1 MRISRQMKTD
11 ERKNVE
17 GICISKSIILPFLLL
32 FLLLLL
38 PSCSHAQPLPPSKHV
53 LSYEEF
59 VSSNAYAGEF
69 VSVVAK
75 VDRIERSKELDWYRI
90 KLLSLEGKGF
100 SNQGWVLVNH
110 SCGFEILEGKMLTRD
125 EDIGIAIGKGDN
137 IVIVGRADKIVG
149 MNREMHVNGEGTV
162 ILLLSGEEYEKERS
176 VRGGKAVKEFPFNF
190 DVVES
195 YNAARGELKMNR
207 KVVTKKFFAL
217 GDYNISL
224 LAGNYEL
231 LDGDGDKLMSP
242 LDPYPDTKDKDG
254 DGLNDKEEM
263 EFGTLPRVKDTDGDG
278 LSDYDEVKGKKGYIT
293 NPISKDTD
301 GDGLTDYEEV
311 FGFEV
316 GGITYKCTNPC
327 NLDTDGDGKIDSVDD
342 VPCETDTDGDG
353 LSDTEEEK
361 IGTNPKKR
369 DTDEDGLDDF
379 EEVRGTRGYITDPL
393 KPDTDGDGLSDL
405 EEIKGL
411 EILNEAEYR
420 EHGEW
425 YEKLKHKVDKDK
437 LPLGVDGLPMVHPF
451 DNIYT
456 SDPTKPDTKGM
467 GRNDKEELERER
479 QDKEREIKE
488 AKKIIEAMDI
498 KQKMHQLIG
507 IFALS
512 ISLIL
517 LTIVL
522 IKWRSI
528 APVNADVKI
537 ERKLFKR
544 K

>member
-1 MRISRQMKTD
+1 
-11 ERKNVE
+11 
-17 GICISKSIILPFLLL
+17 
-32 FLLLLL
+32 
-38 PSCSHAQPLPPSKHV
+38 
-53 LSYEEF
+53 
-59 VSSNAYAGEF
+59 
-69 VSVVAK
+69 
-75 VDRIERSKELDWYRI
+75 
-90 KLLSLEGKGF
+90 
-100 SNQGWVLVNH
+100 
-110 SCGFEILEGKMLTRD
+110 
-125 EDIGIAIGKGDN
+125 
-137 IVIVGRADKIVG
+137 
-149 MNREMHVNGEGTV
+149 
-162 ILLLSGEEYEKERS
+162 
-176 VRGGKAVKEFPFNF
+176 
-190 DVVES
+190 
-195 YNAARGELKMNR
+195 
-207 KVVTKKFFAL
+207 
-217 GDYNISL
+217 
-224 LAGNYEL
+224 
-231 LDGDGDKLMSP
+231 
-242 LDPYPDTKDKDG
+242 
-254 DGLNDKEEM
+254 
-263 EFGTLPRVKDTDGDG
+263 
-278 LSDYDEVKGKKGYIT
+278 
-293 NPISKDTD
+293 
-301 GDGLTDYEEV
+301 
-311 FGFEV
+311 
-316 GGITYKCTNPC
+316 
-327 NLDTDGDGKIDSVDD
+327 VDD

-479 QDKEREIKE
+479 LDKKEEINE